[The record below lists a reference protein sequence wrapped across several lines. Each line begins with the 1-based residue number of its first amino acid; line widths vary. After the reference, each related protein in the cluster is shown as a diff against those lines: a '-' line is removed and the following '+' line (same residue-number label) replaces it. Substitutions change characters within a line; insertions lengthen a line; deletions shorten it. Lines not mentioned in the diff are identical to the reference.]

1 MLYYRC
7 MLRTVIIVAA
17 GSGERL
23 GASVPKAFIALS
35 GATLIERS
43 TAVFSNIGVGEIVI
57 VVPVGWEDRAADLT
71 EGFEGRIICV
81 AGGASRTE
89 SVRRGFDAIDSDAEI
104 VAIHDAA
111 RPLIEKRDVVR
122 TFEAAEK
129 FGAAAPAVPI
139 ADTLKATDGEFIVR
153 TLTRRGIFGVQTPQ
167 IFRYDLLKRALD
179 SADGDFTDDCALIEN
194 IGGKIAIV
202 RGNRTNIKITYPED
216 IILAEAILKSRKAE

>member
-1 MLYYRC
+1 

-43 TAVFSNIGVGEIVI
+43 TAVFSSLGIGEIVI
-57 VVPVGWEDRAADLT
+57 VVPAGWEERAARLT
-71 EGFEGRIICV
+71 DRFEGRIICV

-89 SVRRGFDAIDSDAEI
+89 SVRRGFTALDSGMEI

-122 TFEAAEK
+122 AFEAAEK
-129 FGAAAPAVPI
+129 FGAAALAVQI
-139 ADTLKATDGEFIVR
+139 ADTLKAADGEFIVR
-153 TLTRRGIFGVQTPQ
+153 TLPRRGIFGVQTPQ

-179 SADGDFTDDCALIEN
+179 STDGDFTDDCALIEA
-194 IGGKIAIV
+194 IGEKIAIV

-216 IILAEAILKSRKAE
+216 LILAGAILKSRKAK